1 MFKIKSL
8 TLLVIMTGVFFSSS
22 VFAKGGT
29 VVQSYKDAMRNDMY
43 EPGFHKKSNNNTQS
57 APLPPAPPVIAV
69 ADPNEEE
76 PADYNKEMA
85 SGLFTDETA
94 TPVNIELIEKS
105 SDVSAKAGQVLE
117 VSISE
122 EGDAKWSFSNEFKN
136 LSITNDYN
144 FNGKRIITFDTISA
158 GEEKI
163 YFDSMITNGENVEV
177 LESRVLNV
185 KVN

>member
-8 TLLVIMTGVFFSSS
+8 TLLVIMMGVFFSFS

-43 EPGFHKKSNNNTQS
+43 EPGFHKKDNNNSQP
-57 APLPPAPPVIAV
+57 AQLPPAPPVIAV
-69 ADPNEEE
+69 TDPNEELTDINE
-76 PADYNKEMA
+76 EMA
-85 SGLFTDETA
+85 RGLFTDDTA

-105 SDVSAKAGQVLE
+105 SDVNAKAGQVLE

-122 EGDAKWSFSNEFKN
+122 EGDAKWSFSNDFTN
-136 LSITNDYN
+136 LSLTNDYN
-144 FNGKRIITFDTISA
+144 FNGKKIMTFDTISA

-163 YFDSMITNGENVEV
+163 YFDSIITDGENVEV
-177 LESRVLNV
+177 LESRVLNII
-185 KVN
+185 VN

>member
-8 TLLVIMTGVFFSSS
+8 TLLVIMMSIFFSSS

-43 EPGFHKKSNNNTQS
+43 EPGFHKKDNSQP

-76 PADYNKEMA
+76 PVDYNKEMA

-105 SDVSAKAGQVLE
+105 SDVNTKAGQVLE

-122 EGDAKWSFSNEFKN
+122 EGNAKWSFSNEFKN

-163 YFDSMITNGENVEV
+163 YFDSIITDGESIEV